1 LQSEDRCHRIGT
13 KNNVTYIDFE
23 SPKTI
28 DTKII
33 NALRDKKSI
42 ADMITKDPASMFI
55 SDE

>member
-42 ADMITKDPASMFI
+42 ADMITKDPASMFL